1 MRRFMAA
8 VLVAG
13 MVVSPTGVPMAALAQ
28 QQVSNMKTTTLV
40 ENVNR
45 VLTNVVV
52 RDKKTG
58 ELIKGLKESD
68 FTIAED
74 KKPQHI
80 TTFDYQNVDEAV
92 TLAEATTVAGVTT
105 TKKKTLAD
113 IVNNNFAAAPD
124 ELKDRRLIVMF
135 FDLSSMQPEDV
146 TRAVDA
152 AKDYINNHMAPADLA
167 ASISLVSGLSMDQDF
182 TNDKGALLAAVSK
195 YDGSEGTGFDLGNEG
210 GTTDDTSDDSSSFT
224 ADDSEFNALNTDRQL
239 YAIRTICKSIEK
251 VEQKKSMLYFSGG
264 LTRQGIENQASIR
277 AATNECVKADTAMY
291 AVDTRGLQALNPVGD
306 ASSGSRR
313 GTSAYSGASMQGQLN
328 SNFSSQETL
337 GTLASDTGG
346 KLFVDSNDFAPAFQ
360 QVQHDT
366 EAYYI
371 IGYRSTNTARD
382 GTYRHLT
389 ITLKDHPDA
398 KLEYRPGYYAPADF
412 QHAKSEDRELALD
425 EQMRSEV
432 PATDVAIYLQALYFR
447 LEDGKFYVP
456 VSVVIPGSQINA
468 VQVKDKDKA
477 TIDIRAQVRNAQNI
491 VVGQLPPNTTVKL
504 DVDANQ
510 MLLKKNVQYSTG
522 WTLAPGK
529 YHIKFVVR
537 ENQSGNM
544 GSFETDIQVPD
555 MKKTPLKLSSVVMSS
570 QRTPNTIKKSI
581 DPLVRDGQ
589 EWVPN
594 VSHVFRQDQ
603 HLFFLYEVYSP
614 TKDKDATTTSATQA
628 ATQAANPGLTKKEA
642 APVHVLTSIEFL
654 LGGIKVY
661 ETPMVEATAINIPE
675 RDAVAFQFDVP
686 LNGLKTGTY
695 VCQVNVID
703 DAGGSFTFPRMA
715 LRIMPPAVPVA
726 TPATTPVA
734 ALPSA
739 TPSSAAA
746 PTL

>member
-1 MRRFMAA
+1 
-8 VLVAG
+8 
-13 MVVSPTGVPMAALAQ
+13 
-28 QQVSNMKTTTLV
+28 
-40 ENVNR
+40 
-45 VLTNVVV
+45 
-52 RDKKTG
+52 
-58 ELIKGLKESD
+58 
-68 FTIAED
+68 
-74 KKPQHI
+74 
-80 TTFDYQNVDEAV
+80 
-92 TLAEATTVAGVTT
+92 
-105 TKKKTLAD
+105 
-113 IVNNNFAAAPD
+113 
-124 ELKDRRLIVMF
+124 
-135 FDLSSMQPEDV
+135 
-146 TRAVDA
+146 
-152 AKDYINNHMAPADLA
+152 
-167 ASISLVSGLSMDQDF
+167 
-182 TNDKGALLAAVSK
+182 
-195 YDGSEGTGFDLGNEG
+195 
-210 GTTDDTSDDSSSFT
+210 
-224 ADDSEFNALNTDRQL
+224 
-239 YAIRTICKSIEK
+239 

-389 ITLKDHPDA
+389 ITLKDHPEA

-412 QHAKSEDRELALD
+412 QHAKSEDRELALT
-425 EQMRSEV
+425 EQMRSDV

-468 VQVKDKDKA
+468 VQVKDKTKA
-477 TIDIRAQVRNAQNI
+477 TIDIRAEVRNAQNI
-491 VVGQLPPNTTVKL
+491 VVGQLPPTTQVKL
-504 DVDANQ
+504 DLDANQ

-570 QRTPNTIKKSI
+570 QRTPNPIKKSI

-614 TKDKDATTTSATQA
+614 AKDKDSTAQPATAATT
-628 ATQAANPGLTKKEA
+628 PGLTKKEA

-654 LGGIKVY
+654 LGGVKVY

-686 LNGLKTGTY
+686 LTGLKVGTY

-715 LRIMPPAVPVA
+715 LRIMPPAA
-726 TPATTPVA
+726 PAPTATPVA
-734 ALPSA
+734 ELPSS
-739 TPSSAAA
+739 TPQTAAA
-746 PTL
+746 SSL